1 MSSVKLENIN
11 KSYTKDVPIIRN
23 LNLNISS
30 GEFAVIVGPSGCGK
44 STLLRLIAG
53 LEEVTD
59 GEIFIDDNRVT
70 TMVPKDRNISMVFQ
84 NYALYPQMTV
94 FDNMAFGLK
103 MRKKSKTFI
112 KEKIKWASNKLGL
125 EEYLFRRPKE
135 LSGGQKQRVA
145 LGRAIVRE
153 PEVFLFDEPLSNLDA
168 KLRIQ
173 MRSVIKSLHDE
184 LGTTMIYVTHDQVE
198 AMTLGTKIIALN
210 KGKIHQVDTPINLY
224 NDPADTFVGKFIG
237 NPGINLLSFS
247 KKENSEIEIK
257 NGQNN
262 SVTIKSNELKD
273 ILKNYEKEKVL
284 LGLRP
289 EYIDIKNSNENKN
302 AIKGKLK
309 LIEPLGNET
318 LYHISLNE
326 NQIISRQYGKS
337 KSDALLGQDI
347 YFNFEIKNAIFFD
360 IDTKKRIVS
369 KNDDYLD

>member
-11 KSYTKDVPIIRN
+11 KSYTKDVPIITN

-59 GEIFIDDNRVT
+59 GEIFIDDTRVT

-94 FDNMAFGLK
+94 FDNMAFGLR

-125 EEYLFRRPKE
+125 EKYLFRKPKE

-153 PEVFLFDEPLSNLDA
+153 PKVFLFDEPLSNLDA

-198 AMTLGTKIIALN
+198 AMTMADKIVVIN
-210 KGKIHQVDTPINLY
+210 NGRVEQVGAPLELY
-224 NDPADTFVGKFIG
+224 RRPANQFVAGFIG
-237 NPGINLLSFS
+237 SPAMNFFSGVVKDVTSTGIHFD
-247 KKENSEIEIK
+247 I
-257 NGQNN
+257 NN
-262 SVTIKSNELKD
+262 SRTSIFVECPDADVAIGED
-273 ILKNYEKEKVL
+273 IQFGV
-284 LGLRP
+284 RP
-289 EYIDIKNSNENKN
+289 E
-302 AIKGKLK
+302 
-309 LIEPLGNET
+309 
-318 LYHISLNE
+318 H
-326 NQIISRQYGKS
+326 
-337 KSDALLGQDI
+337 
-347 YFNFEIKNAIFFD
+347 FIF
-360 IDTKKRIVS
+360 TK
-369 KNDDYLD
+369 

>member
-1 MSSVKLENIN
+1 MASVKLENIN
-11 KSYTKDVPIIRN
+11 KSYTKDVPIIEK

-59 GEIFIDDNRVT
+59 GEIYIDDDRVT

-94 FDNMAFGLK
+94 FDNMAFGLR
-103 MRKKSKTFI
+103 MRKKSKNFI

-125 EEYLFRRPKE
+125 EEYLFRKPKE

-153 PEVFLFDEPLSNLDA
+153 PKVFLFDEPLSNLDA

-210 KGKIHQVDTPINLY
+210 KGKIHQVDSPINLY
-224 NDPADTFVGKFIG
+224 NNPADTFVGKFIG
-237 NPGINLLSFS
+237 NPGINLLLFS
-247 KKENSEIEIK
+247 KKANSEIEIK

-262 SVTIKSNELKD
+262 NVAFGGNKIKD
-273 ILKNYEKEKVL
+273 ILKNYKKEKIL

-289 EYIDIKNSNENKN
+289 EYISIQNSNENKN

-318 LYHISLNE
+318 LYHISLND
-326 NQIISRQYGKS
+326 NQIISREYGKS
-337 KSDALLGQDI
+337 NSDALLGQDV
-347 YFNFEIKNAIFFD
+347 YFNFDIKNAIFFD
-360 IDTKKRIVS
+360 IDTKKSIVS
-369 KNDDYLD
+369 P

>member
-59 GEIFIDDNRVT
+59 GEIYIDDNRVT

-125 EEYLFRRPKE
+125 EEYLFRKPKE

-210 KGKIHQVDTPINLY
+210 EGKIHQVDTPINLY

-237 NPGINLLSFS
+237 NPGLNLLSFT

-262 SVTIKSNELKD
+262 SVTVKSNELKD

-289 EYIDIKNSNENKN
+289 EYIHIQNSNENKD
-302 AIKGKLK
+302 AIRGKLK

-326 NQIISRQYGKS
+326 NQIISRQYAKS
-337 KSDALLGQDI
+337 KSDVLLGEDI
-347 YFNFEIKNAIFFD
+347 YFNFDIKNAIFFD

-369 KNDDYLD
+369 K

>member
-59 GEIFIDDNRVT
+59 GEIYIDDNRVT

-125 EEYLFRRPKE
+125 EEYLFRKPKE

-198 AMTLGTKIIALN
+198 AMTLADRIVIMKDGVIEQIGTPLDLFEK
-210 KGKIHQVDTPINLY
+210 
-224 NDPADTFVGKFIG
+224 PATKFVATFIG
-237 NPGINLLSFS
+237 SPSMNM
-247 KKENSEIEIK
+247 IK
-257 NGQNN
+257 A
-262 SVTIKSNELKD
+262 TITNQS
-273 ILKNYEKEKVL
+273 
-284 LGLRP
+284 
-289 EYIDIKNSNENKN
+289 
-302 AIKGKLK
+302 GKLFMK
-309 LIEPLGNET
+309 TDDNISVPVPDHKINSLTEGQIISFGFRAEDIVPLKFGQKPSNSWSINSKVNLAEPLGTET
-318 LYHISLNE
+318 LIFTN
-326 NQIISRQYGKS
+326 
-337 KSDALLGQDI
+337 LG
-347 YFNFEIKNAIFFD
+347 NTE
-360 IDTKKRIVS
+360 IVS
-369 KNDDYLD
+369 RMFTPELVNSNDELEFALNLDRTYLFDDKTDLAI

>member
-1 MSSVKLENIN
+1 MASVKLENIN
-11 KSYTKDVPIIRN
+11 KSYTKDSPIIKN

-44 STLLRLIAG
+44 STLLRLISG

-59 GEIFIDDNRVT
+59 GEIFIDDSRVT

-112 KEKIKWASNKLGL
+112 KEKIKWASNKL
-125 EEYLFRRPKE
+125 
-135 LSGGQKQRVA
+135 A
-145 LGRAIVRE
+145 
-153 PEVFLFDEPLSNLDA
+153 
-168 KLRIQ
+168 
-173 MRSVIKSLHDE
+173 
-184 LGTTMIYVTHDQVE
+184 TMIYVTHDQVE

-210 KGKIHQVDTPINLY
+210 EGKIHQVDSPINLY

-247 KKENSEIEIK
+247 KKTNSEIEIK

-262 SVTIKSNELKD
+262 HVALSGNKIKD
-273 ILKNYEKEKVL
+273 ILKNYKKEKIL

-289 EYIDIKNSNENKN
+289 EYIRIQNSNENKN

-318 LYHISLNE
+318 LYHISLND
-326 NQIISRQYGKS
+326 NQIISRQYGKIN
-337 KSDALLGQDI
+337 SDVLLGQDI
-347 YFNFEIKNAIFFD
+347 YFYFDIKNAIFFD
-360 IDTKKRIVS
+360 IDTKKRIVFS
-369 KNDDYLD
+369 